1 MLNNLTRFFQA
12 IVATF
17 VGIFSYI
24 AAIFSYIGTAS
35 AAVAGVFSFI
45 GGLIGGLIR
54 GLGSYAIQNHEFIIG
69 LAVIGAFIYAVIV
82 LRSKEGTLETKATKI
97 AVVFCGVFAGIMTG
111 AQISNNNLSND
122 DNVSTIL
129 IYLADIY
136 IY

>member
-17 VGIFSYI
+17 VGIFTK
-24 AAIFSYIGTAS
+24 IGTAS
-35 AAVAGVFSFI
+35 AEVAGVLSFI

-122 DNVSTIL
+122 DNVSIIL
-129 IYLADIY
+129 VYLADIY